1 MHSHAYVYSLLIVR
15 VRSAARVP
23 TWAALRA
30 SSPPSFTPEDLEYR
44 TCASMFAQ
52 RFHFSIAKRLD
63 RRRQQARHASHH
75 EKQHI
80 DHPMHFDFDSSL
92 ISSVRLRTPKSYP
105 LRTLLMLINRAN
117 NICSSQN
124 RLEMVQS
131 SPTLPWQLALQPSF
145 DSLSVT
151 PRTLLCCYSA
161 VTTALYPP
169 FFSFYIIIW
178 FLHQHLILFFCFF
191 WSWLQSIWWWRSTY
205 GQALPF

>member
-1 MHSHAYVYSLLIVR
+1 MPGLQWLRKSQPSHG
-15 VRSAARVP
+15 
-23 TWAALRA
+23 
-30 SSPPSFTPEDLEYR
+30 
-44 TCASMFAQ
+44 
-52 RFHFSIAKRLD
+52 RLD
-63 RRRQQARHASHH
+63 RRRQQALRESLCKPSR
-75 EKQHI
+75 KQT
-80 DHPMHFDFDSSL
+80 FRTSNAFRLWLVVDFFSSAPN
-92 ISSVRLRTPKSYP
+92 SKSYP

-117 NICSSQN
+117 NICSSRN

-151 PRTLLCCYSA
+151 PQTLLCCYSA

-178 FLHQHLILFFCFF
+178 FLHQHLIFFFCFF
-191 WSWLQSIWWWRSTY
+191 WSRLQSIWWWRFTY